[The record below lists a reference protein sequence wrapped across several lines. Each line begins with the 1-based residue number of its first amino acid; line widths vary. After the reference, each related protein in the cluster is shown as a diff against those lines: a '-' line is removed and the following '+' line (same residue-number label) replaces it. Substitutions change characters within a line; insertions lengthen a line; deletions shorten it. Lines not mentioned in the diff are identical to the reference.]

1 MAKIYTLDGKL
12 LTERPEIRIGDKIY
26 AVDDRTSTVKK
37 LSALDSNDTQ
47 AIYELAFGDKAAK
60 EVAAMDLPFA
70 ADIQLC
76 KLVVAAMT
84 GDDPAEVEERFRSE
98 EQAD

>member
-37 LSALDSNDTQ
+37 LSKLDTEDTQ
-47 AIYELAFGDKAAK
+47 AIYELALGKEAAK

-84 GDDPAEVEERFRSE
+84 GEDPAEVEERFRA
-98 EQAD
+98 EQSAD